1 MTKERTI
8 SDGGAKA
15 LAGAVLMQTVK
26 DINAQENIGDKSAER
41 DVKAGGID
49 LYLDLIDLDIDHDT
63 FIKRARRRGR

>member
-26 DINAQENIGDKSAER
+26 DINAQENIRDKSAER

-63 FIKRARRRGR
+63 FIKRARRRGK